1 MSVNPTVYAEALN
14 EWYKLDRQ
22 YKELQDSN
30 GLGPDD
36 ELLIWNLS
44 DEKREEFA
52 SLGRRV
58 DEAWGRVKEAQR

>member
-1 MSVNPTVYAEALN
+1 MSVNPTMYAEALN

-22 YKELQDSN
+22 YKELQGSN
-30 GLGPDD
+30 GLGPND
-36 ELLIWNLS
+36 EPLIWNLS

-58 DEAWGRVKEAQR
+58 DEAWERVKEAQR